1 MLLDKYIPLTY
12 ILAKVKIEL
21 VFILVVN
28 LVVFLLTYHFNHLLP
43 VMPLAVPAFIGTSI
57 SVLLSFKL
65 NQSYDRWWEA
75 RKIWGSIVNDS
86 RSLVLQLQTF
96 LAPGNDPVI
105 KKIAYRQIAW
115 CYSLSQSLRKLN
127 ATDNVAELLS
137 TDEVSFLNNHTNKP
151 LALLQLHSADLRKLK
166 AGNQIETLTLIQV
179 DNTLVRLCDSMGK
192 AERIKST
199 VFPVTYRLF
208 LHFLIYLFV
217 ITLDVALIDTVW
229 YFEVPLLLLLS
240 GTFFLLEKS
249 ARNMQYPF
257 ENKPTDIAM
266 TTIANTI
273 ETNIRQLLKETNLPV
288 KEQQDK
294 FYIL

>member
-1 MLLDKYIPLTY
+1 MLLKKNIPLFY
-12 ILAKVKIEL
+12 ILGKIKVEI
-21 VFILVVN
+21 VFILAVN
-28 LVVFLLTYHFNHLLP
+28 LVVFSLTYQFNHLLP

-86 RSLVLQLQTF
+86 RSLVLQLQSF
-96 LAPGNDPVI
+96 VAPGNDVAI

-115 CYSLSQSLRKLN
+115 CYSLSQSLRVQN
-127 ATDNVAELLS
+127 PTDNIASLLS
-137 TDEVSFLNNHTNKP
+137 AEELNSLNEHKNKP
-151 LALLQLHSADLRKLK
+151 LALLQLHSSDLGKLK
-166 AGNQIETLTLIQV
+166 TEGHIETFPHIQI
-179 DNTLVRLCDSMGK
+179 DNTLVRLCDSMGR

-229 YFEVPLLLLLS
+229 YFEVPLLLFLS

-257 ENKPTDIAM
+257 ENKPTDTAM
-266 TTIANTI
+266 TAISKTI
-273 ETNIRQLLKETNLPV
+273 EINIRQLLKESSVPLPA
-288 KEQQDK
+288 ESET
-294 FYIL
+294 FYTL